1 MFGSKR
7 IIVHV
12 RLFIC
17 TTVNSMW
24 TPFLV
29 AVSVLVLA
37 ILIDVLFGDPPWK
50 MHPTYWL
57 GQLTQALEPHFR
69 NRNPKI
75 EKLNGIFLALIVI
88 SIIVI
93 PVYFGLNLLYAVAGL
108 LIYVIAAAII
118 LKMAI
123 CIKLETKWALI
134 TAHSVESGN
143 LEEGRKYVPYFS
155 RRDPTNLS
163 GPQIVSAMVESSA
176 ENLPDF
182 KLASIFYYAFLGVPG
197 ALAVRAVNTL
207 DSVIGFKDQE
217 HINLGWFSATL
228 DTLINYVPSRFSA
241 VLIVLASAI
250 LGEDWRGAWK
260 IAGRDQAKISSINH
274 GWPIAA
280 MAGALRVQLEK
291 PGYYVV
297 GDAVEV
303 PSSQHIKRALR
314 IRNVSIVLCV
324 LLLLPVLFLIQSLLL
339 AL

>member
-1 MFGSKR
+1 
-7 IIVHV
+7 
-12 RLFIC
+12 
-17 TTVNSMW
+17 MW
-24 TPFLV
+24 TSFLV
-29 AVSVLVLA
+29 SVSVLVLA
-37 ILIDVLFGDPPWK
+37 IAIDVLLGDPPWK

-69 NRNPKI
+69 NQNSRV
-75 EKLNGIFLALIVI
+75 EKLNGVFLALIVI
-88 SIIVI
+88 AAVVI
-93 PVYFGLNLLYAVAGL
+93 PVFFGLNLLYALAGL
-108 LIYVIAAAII
+108 FVYIVIAAII

-134 TAHSVESGN
+134 TAKAVESGN

-182 KLASIFYYAFLGVPG
+182 KLASIFYYSFLGVTG

-207 DSVIGFKDQE
+207 DSVIGFKDSE

-228 DTLINYVPSRFSA
+228 DTIINYIPSRFSA
-241 VLIVLASAI
+241 FLIVLASAI

-260 IAGRDQAKISSINH
+260 IARRDQAKIASINH
-274 GWPIAA
+274 GWTIAA

-297 GDAVEV
+297 GDAIEV
-303 PSSQHIKRALR
+303 PSPQHIKRALR

-324 LLLLPVLFLIQSLLL
+324 LLLLPVIFLVQNFLL

>member
-1 MFGSKR
+1 
-7 IIVHV
+7 
-12 RLFIC
+12 
-17 TTVNSMW
+17 MW